1 MAIAQAMCTS
11 FKKELL
17 EGVHNFKN
25 SGGDT
30 FKLALFAEGS
40 GGKSSTTATLG
51 ATTTALV
58 TTGEVASSGTYVT
71 GGLALT
77 RVDPTTSGTTAFTD
91 FADRSFTTATITAMG
106 ALIYNSSD
114 SNKAVVPE
122 VDGSTLVKEPPPV
135 AYVPLDA
142 TSPVVTSAVVVAP
155 NVAVD
160 DDLPPLPSAN
170 SANLKVSPPEFLKL
184 CTPSNNSFLKEVH
197 IACAIAILESP
208 YIFSHFLVTT

>member
-51 ATTTALV
+51 ASTTALV
-58 TTGEVASSGTYVT
+58 TTGEVASSGTYST
-71 GGLALT
+71 GGGTLT
-77 RVDPTTSGTTAFTD
+77 RVDPSTSGTTAFTD
-91 FADRSFTTATITAMG
+91 FADLSFTTATITAMG

-114 SNKAVVPE
+114 SNKAVAVL
-122 VDGSTLVKEPPPV
+122 DFTSNKTSTAGTFTIQFPT
-135 AYVPLDA
+135 ADA
-142 TSPVVTSAVVVAP
+142 
-155 NVAVD
+155 
-160 DDLPPLPSAN
+160 
-170 SANLKVSPPEFLKL
+170 
-184 CTPSNNSFLKEVH
+184 SNAIIR
-197 IACAIAILESP
+197 IA
-208 YIFSHFLVTT
+208 

>member
-51 ATTTALV
+51 ASTTALV

-77 RVDPTTSGTTAFTD
+77 RVDPSTSGTTALRF
-91 FADRSFTTATITAMG
+91 
-106 ALIYNSSD
+106 
-114 SNKAVVPE
+114 
-122 VDGSTLVKEPPPV
+122 
-135 AYVPLDA
+135 
-142 TSPVVTSAVVVAP
+142 
-155 NVAVD
+155 
-160 DDLPPLPSAN
+160 
-170 SANLKVSPPEFLKL
+170 
-184 CTPSNNSFLKEVH
+184 C
-197 IACAIAILESP
+197 
-208 YIFSHFLVTT
+208 